1 MNTFNSFKTYAM
13 KEIIEG
19 MRTKKFLVLAIGVLF
34 FAISDP
40 IMLKLLPEVLRNQ
53 MQGADLSMLL
63 ELSQKAA
70 LESYTNNLFQLS
82 TLIVVLSMM
91 GIISKERSDQTLTIP
106 LSMGCSIKGIVLAKL
121 LVYGMFL
128 LLINVIGMLIAYYYS
143 GIIFGFT
150 YGRLLAAV
158 VSGAL
163 YGVFFVFVL
172 SFLILASSFFKKS
185 FLPVTITMLFVYL
198 MPLTGYFKDLERY
211 LPVNL
216 LTEANYF
223 TDYLSKNMLVPLICT
238 ISLTAIFNIMSVFKL
253 ERVEFV

>member
-1 MNTFNSFKTYAM
+1 MNTFNSFKTYVK

-19 MRTKKFLVLAIGVLF
+19 MRAKKFLVLAIGVLF
-34 FAISDP
+34 FALSDP
-40 IMLKLLPEVLRNQ
+40 IMLKLLPEILKNQ

-91 GIISKERSDQTLTIP
+91 GIISKERSDKTLTIP
-106 LSMGCSIKGIVLAKL
+106 VSMGCSIKGIVLAKL
-121 LVYGMFL
+121 LVYGVFI
-128 LLINVIGMLIAYYYS
+128 LLINVIGMLIAFCYS

-150 YGRLLAAV
+150 YGSLFAAT
-158 VSGAL
+158 VSGAI

-172 SFLILASSFFKKS
+172 SVLILASSFFKKS
-185 FLPVTITMLFVYL
+185 FLPVTITLLFVYL
-198 MPLTGYFKDLERY
+198 MPLAGYFEMLKRY

-223 TDYLSKNMLVPLICT
+223 ADLLSKNMLVSFICT
-238 ISLTAIFNIMSVFKL
+238 ISLTVIFNVLSVFKL
-253 ERVEFV
+253 EKVEFV

>member
-1 MNTFNSFKTYAM
+1 MNTFNSFKTYAK

-40 IMLKLLPEVLRNQ
+40 IMLKLMPEILKNEI
-53 MQGADLSMLL
+53 QGADLSMLF

-70 LESYTNNLFQLS
+70 LDSYTNNLFQLS
-82 TLIVVLSMM
+82 TLIIVLSMM
-91 GIISKERSDQTLTIP
+91 GIISKERSDKTLTIP
-106 LSMGCSIKGIVLAKL
+106 VSMGCSINGMVLAKL
-121 LVYGMFL
+121 LVYGISI

-150 YGRLLAAV
+150 YGSFFAAAV
-158 VSGAL
+158 SGVA
-163 YGVFFVFVL
+163 YGLFFVFVL
-172 SFLILASSFFKKS
+172 SILIFASSFVKKS
-185 FLPVTITMLFVYL
+185 FLAVTVTLLFVYL
-198 MPLTGYFKDLERY
+198 MPLAGHFSMVKRY

-223 TDYLSKNMLVPLICT
+223 ADILSKNMVVSLICT
-238 ISLTAIFNIMSVFKL
+238 ISLTVIFNVLSVFKL